1 MPETRA
7 DRRFRP
13 HQHLRR
19 SRDFQ
24 DVRQKGRR
32 INCGVFLFQVLVRTE
47 EDSGI
52 RGPRL
57 GVITSRRVGHAVV
70 RNRLRRQMREIFR
83 HHQDKLGSAID
94 LVLVMRSSAV
104 DLPSAELEARFL
116 KAIDRS
122 GVTGDAD
129 Q

>member
-7 DRRFRP
+7 DRLFRP

-24 DVRQKGRR
+24 TVRQKGRR
-32 INCGVFLFQVLVRTE
+32 INCGVFLFQILVRTE
-47 EDSGI
+47 EDAGMP
-52 RGPRL
+52 GPRL
-57 GVITSRRVGHAVV
+57 GVITSRRVGHAVA

-83 HHQDKLGSAID
+83 HHQDKLGPAVD

-104 DLPSAELEARFL
+104 GLPSAELEARFL
-116 KAIDRS
+116 KAIDRF
-122 GVTGDAD
+122 GAQGHAGR
-129 Q
+129 

>member
-13 HQHLRR
+13 PQHLRR

-32 INCGVFLFQVLVRTE
+32 INCGVFLFQMLVRAE

-52 RGPRL
+52 QGPRL

-83 HHQDKLGSAID
+83 HHQDKLGSAAD

-104 DLPSAELEARFL
+104 GISSAELEARFL
-116 KAIDRS
+116 KAIDRC
-122 GVTGDAD
+122 GVTGNAD
-129 Q
+129 R